1 MASESSTDA
10 EIDESADPKVPPPP
24 DFELFDPKT
33 GMVGLIPFFETGRP
47 VCSLPLEPDRKNLM
61 LVSQVAVNQAADDAR
76 FDKVVTS
83 GLGLLRVGGG
93 SGLFTA
99 DTDDPDWVLAHKLL
113 MPAFDFHSEFLLFP
127 LLPKPDE
134 DHQRIF
140 FHPIFFQ

>member
-1 MASESSTDA
+1 MGESSEEAKMGDSVDA
-10 EIDESADPKVPPPP
+10 KEPPPP

-47 VCSLPLEPDRKNLM
+47 ICSLPLEPDRKNYM

-76 FDKVVTS
+76 FDKFVTS

-93 SGLFTA
+93 TGLFTA

-113 MPAFDFHSEFLLFP
+113 MPAFSS
-127 LLPKPDE
+127 
-134 DHQRIF
+134 HQGIPRR
-140 FHPIFFQ
+140 HV